1 MRKTI
6 ATGFLVALGLSLP
19 GVTLAGRNSSGT
31 MSVTSVAGGYPFISG
46 QVISSS
52 GMNSNMAEL
61 ATELTDSLSRSG
73 KGGMSAPLRC
83 SDGSVSLP
91 AFSWTN
97 DTNSGMYRIGV
108 DNIGIATGGTK
119 RVDVS
124 NTGIA
129 FTDPASFASSVTVA
143 GKFSAATYHAPVAFD
158 DAATFA
164 SSVTISGVAHVQ
176 TPTLSNHAA
185 SKGYVDGKL
194 VARARVDITAT
205 PSTAADLFDSD
216 GLSTVNFQT
225 ITPPG
230 GGSLKVLRV
239 TFSTAQPDTAYVV
252 SVNNE
257 NSTACST
264 SCSTALLSRGSVVIT
279 KATTYFEIARGN
291 ATPTWTHADEFTFRL
306 ALTVRR

>member
-143 GKFSAATYHAPVAFD
+143 GRFSAATYHAPVNFD

-164 SSVTISGVAHVQ
+164 SSVTISGVAHGQ
-176 TPTLSNHAA
+176 TPTLSNHLAT
-185 SKGYVDGKL
+185 KGYVDDLMFDAGVIVTTGAPGTVGFLWTPTRGIASVAIVTAAAPASRAVRFTFSSAMPDTNYAVLLTRHYNPGDGSGGSHLHLFTRTTTYFDVGVRDGGGGTYPHIDNTTLSFSAL
-194 VARARVDITAT
+194 VAR
-205 PSTAADLFDSD
+205 
-216 GLSTVNFQT
+216 
-225 ITPPG
+225 
-230 GGSLKVLRV
+230 
-239 TFSTAQPDTAYVV
+239 
-252 SVNNE
+252 
-257 NSTACST
+257 
-264 SCSTALLSRGSVVIT
+264 
-279 KATTYFEIARGN
+279 
-291 ATPTWTHADEFTFRL
+291 
-306 ALTVRR
+306 